1 MGFLK
6 IIPRPANKSPHF
18 CHYHFEAQSYEDQ
31 CHEDPCLKPDLR
43 ADFPALYQK
52 YGDRIYRF
60 CYRLSGS
67 ASDAEDLTQEVF
79 LAAFQGAGRFE
90 GRASVQTWLY
100 RIALNCWRSS
110 RRKPHLDM
118 TPLED
123 AAHPGPGLEQSITD
137 AASLTC
143 ALNALPPDL
152 REAFLLV
159 KAEGLTHREAAQVLD
174 APLGTVQFRVH
185 QAARRLRALLTEDE
199 DHGLKPEA
207 PKCSPSRGRK
217 TRRQTSE

>member
-1 MGFLK
+1 MRGGWRACATGEELK
-6 IIPRPANKSPHF
+6 IIPPIANKSLRF
-18 CHYHFEAQSYEDQ
+18 CHYHFEDQSHEAQ
-31 CHEDPCLKPDLR
+31 CHEDPRLKPDLR
-43 ADFPALYQK
+43 ADFPAFYQK

-100 RIALNCWRSS
+100 RIALNCWRQT
-110 RRKPHLDM
+110 RRAPRLDM

-123 AAHPGPGLEQSITD
+123 AVHSGPGLEQSVTD

-143 ALNALPPDL
+143 ALAALPPDL

-159 KAEGLTHREAAQVLD
+159 KAEGLTHREAAQILD
-174 APLGTVQFRVH
+174 IPLGTVQFRVH
-185 QAARRLRALLTEDE
+185 TAARRLRVLLTEERD
-199 DHGLKPEA
+199 
-207 PKCSPSRGRK
+207 
-217 TRRQTSE
+217 

>member
-1 MGFLK
+1 MLKRFGKSCK
-6 IIPRPANKSPHF
+6 IIRPAANKRPRF
-18 CHYHFEAQSYEDQ
+18 CHYQSEDQ
-31 CHEDPCLKPDLR
+31 RLKPDPR

-90 GRASVQTWLY
+90 GRATVQTWLY
-100 RIALNCWRSS
+100 RIALNCWRHA
-110 RRKPHLDM
+110 RRAPRLD
-118 TPLED
+118 TATLED
-123 AAHPGPGLEQSITD
+123 AAHPGPGLEQAVTD

-143 ALNALPPDL
+143 ALAALPPDL

-159 KAEGLTHREAAQVLD
+159 KAEGLTHCEAAQVLD
-174 APLGTVQFRVH
+174 IPLGTVQFRVH
-185 QAARRLRALLTEDE
+185 QASRRLRVLLTEE
-199 DHGLKPEA
+199 GNDHDL
-207 PKCSPSRGRK
+207 
-217 TRRQTSE
+217 

>member
-1 MGFLK
+1 M
-6 IIPRPANKSPHF
+6 
-18 CHYHFEAQSYEDQ
+18 
-31 CHEDPCLKPDLR
+31 KPDPR
-43 ADFPALYQK
+43 TDFPAFYQQH
-52 YGDRIYRF
+52 GDRLYRF

-67 ASDAEDLTQEVF
+67 RADAEDLTQEVF
-79 LAAFQGAGRFE
+79 LAAFQGAGRFA

-100 RIALNCWRSS
+100 RIALNCWRQT
-110 RRKPHLDM
+110 RRAPRLD
-118 TPLED
+118 TAPLLDD
-123 AAHPGPGLEQSITD
+123 AAHSGPNLEQSVTD

-143 ALNALPPDL
+143 ALAALPPDL

-185 QAARRLRALLTEDE
+185 NAARRLRALLTEDE

>member
-1 MGFLK
+1 M
-6 IIPRPANKSPHF
+6 
-18 CHYHFEAQSYEDQ
+18 
-31 CHEDPCLKPDLR
+31 KPDLR

-100 RIALNCWRSS
+100 RIALNCWRQA
-110 RRKPHLDM
+110 RRSPRLD
-118 TPLED
+118 TTTLED
-123 AAHPGPGLEQSITD
+123 ATHSGPDLEQAVTD

-143 ALNALPPDL
+143 ALAALPPDL

-159 KAEGLTHREAAQVLD
+159 KAEGLTHREAAQVLNI
-174 APLGTVQFRVH
+174 PQGTVQWQVH
-185 QAARRLRALLTEDE
+185 AASRRLRALLTEE
-199 DHGLKPEA
+199 GNDHDL
-207 PKCSPSRGRK
+207 
-217 TRRQTSE
+217 